1 MKKSVVSLL
10 LVLCVLSTVVCCF
23 STVASAAKL
32 GDSWYL
38 NNYLYGK
45 SKLNDENNDA
55 PYSVWQIVREPGAT
69 TGTFMKMKMEPS
81 TGFYVDATTEDLSGL
96 CVDNNGYFSPGRNG
110 ATGRTA
116 CVAIGFT
123 APASAN
129 YSFYAQIRLKDA
141 CNPDSLPLFYV
152 MKGQDGKIEYPRT
165 YDIRES
171 TNHENEEEY
180 YLEEGETLYFVS
192 DPDGDHVGDCSWIKY
207 TVTLVGFENTSTPP
221 DTSDDDPIEP
231 PTTTY
236 PFVDVTGDPN
246 WFETK
251 EPVGNYDYSFCLVG
265 DTQMVTSR
273 YPEHL
278 PTLYNWIADN
288 AASKKMSYVIG
299 LGDITDQDSKAEWE
313 AAKNAIGK
321 LNGVVPYLLLRGNQ
335 DTSYRFNATF
345 GTDAYKSQCKGYYEE
360 GKIENVYTIFKAG
373 GVDYLLIAMDWSP
386 SNQCLAWADG
396 VIEQFPNHRVII
408 STHSYLYKDGTTV
421 DAEDPDAPDTFA
433 SPDNNLNNGDEIW
446 NKLVSKH
453 ENIFLVLSGH
463 IGSDDVVV
471 SQRGGAHG
479 NVVTQVLANPQD
491 VDAEIGATGMV
502 AMLYISE
509 SNSTITIEQYST
521 VRGMYYRQESQQVVS
536 FAGKMTPDTDV
547 GTEPDSETSEM
558 LPSVTDEVEESESA
572 DGHSDTH
579 EEILILVIPI
589 VVAVAVVVVLV
600 LFRIRKKKR

>member
-1 MKKSVVSLL
+1 
-10 LVLCVLSTVVCCF
+10 
-23 STVASAAKL
+23 
-32 GDSWYL
+32 
-38 NNYLYGK
+38 
-45 SKLNDENNDA
+45 
-55 PYSVWQIVREPGAT
+55 
-69 TGTFMKMKMEPS
+69 MKMKRAFLVFLSCLMAVLVACSSGNGGQGTETS
-81 TGFYVDATTEDLSGL
+81 GADTTEKETVT
-96 CVDNNGYFSPGRNG
+96 VDDIEIIDYNGYDFTFYTRSCCTHKYSVFPDAEETEIVNEAAYARNEKIYELLNVQICEPITENDG
-110 ATGRTA
+110 YPHNLAAALQAGEET
-116 CVAIGFT
+116 CDAI
-123 APASAN
+123 
-129 YSFYAQIRLKDA
+129 LWH
-141 CNPDSLPLFYV
+141 
-152 MKGQDGKIEYPRT
+152 RT
-165 YDIRES
+165 YAASLAVDGMLL
-171 TNHENEEEY
+171 NMAN
-180 YLEEGETLYFVS
+180 LEHFSFDEDWWASNLIDQYS
-192 DPDGDHVGDCSWIKY
+192 YKDVGDCSWIKY